1 MRQNEVRATEHN
13 NTPSR
18 KARQPGRHKSNQIP
32 RGRDQRKNWTRTPQG
47 TNRRGKGSI
56 NRQGRGANNSQTNDR
71 KKEAQPPTKRG
82 TTTTDRCPKPRRQK
96 HRHNAITAKEGP
108 RTRGSKTH
116 DQGQRTA
123 GRAQP
128 RSRPLRTNPPDKTKK
143 RGATRGQNPTEARKR
158 IPTTP
163 QQVGAN
169 RNVAPKERGHRR

>member
-18 KARQPGRHKSNQIP
+18 KARRPGRHKSNQIP

-56 NRQGRGANNSQTNDR
+56 NRQGRGASNSQTNDR
-71 KKEAQPPTKRG
+71 KKEAQPSTKRG
-82 TTTTDRCPKPRRQK
+82 TTTTDRHPKPRRQK

-108 RTRGSKTH
+108 RTRDSKTQ

-128 RSRPLRTNPPDKTKK
+128 RSRPHRTNPPDKTK

-169 RNVAPKERGHRR
+169 RNMAPKERGHRR